1 MQPNHGTSIQFLTPP
16 GGNLHSVFCP
26 LDSWQLYLDNQEE
39 VPSFP
44 GAASGPPETQS
55 LDESAPSG
63 SVRGTRLL
71 PLKDRCPTPWG
82 SLCCHCPAPSLL
94 WVGAC
99 PTPGPQLFLLQ
110 VLPPILATEPPS
122 LTPVTRKPSP
132 LGLSCPWFCASVSPG
147 LNAQNAFGSLFLS
160 PFSGGIGALLLP
172 VSRPPLLLQS
182 PVSSALAS
190 QPFLNLHPIPS
201 TGLLLPTLQPKRQLI
216 ERCPLYPEQV
226 LRAPP
231 DIHPANRCDQETG
244 PWVGIWCANSS
255 GPICLCLSPL
265 LRNIWRI
272 TSTAS

>member
-1 MQPNHGTSIQFLTPP
+1 MHPFLAVYDLQPLKMHPLVFAPGVPVTAQVVGTERYTSGSKVAGLAPGGGKGRAGQGRRGCMQPNHGTSIQFLTPP

-147 LNAQNAFGSLFLS
+147 LDAQNAFGSLF
-160 PFSGGIGALLLP
+160 
-172 VSRPPLLLQS
+172 
-182 PVSSALAS
+182 
-190 QPFLNLHPIPS
+190 
-201 TGLLLPTLQPKRQLI
+201 
-216 ERCPLYPEQV
+216 
-226 LRAPP
+226 
-231 DIHPANRCDQETG
+231 
-244 PWVGIWCANSS
+244 
-255 GPICLCLSPL
+255 
-265 LRNIWRI
+265 
-272 TSTAS
+272 